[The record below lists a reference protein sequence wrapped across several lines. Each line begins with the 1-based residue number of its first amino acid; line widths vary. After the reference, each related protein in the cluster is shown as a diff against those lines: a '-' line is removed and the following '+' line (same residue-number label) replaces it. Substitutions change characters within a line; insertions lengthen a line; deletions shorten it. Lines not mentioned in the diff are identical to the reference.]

1 MLDVIDPGHGGSDPG
16 AVYNGRQEKDDV
28 LRLGKAVGAL
38 LEARGVD
45 VVYTREGDIYETP
58 FKKAQD
64 GNSVGADYFVSIH
77 RNSSEYPNQYS
88 GAEVLVYSD
97 SGVRRELANN
107 ILEGM
112 ERAGLKNLGIDE
124 RKDLVVLRR
133 TQMPAVLVE
142 AGFINSDKDNETF
155 DKNFDELARGIA
167 NGILQTLGYPV
178 YTSPASATADMW
190 VDAGNMGNS
199 GNTDDMSNAGDFM
212 DNGNMGNM
220 NNAGNA
226 SGMGNMGNAGNVNGM
241 GGIGSAGNANGMGNT
256 NGIGNTNGMGSMG
269 NVGNTNCMG
278 NMGNAGNVNTG
289 GMENVGNCGNM
300 GRSGNMEN
308 MRNVPP
314 SSDDMNNMNNNT
326 WWGNG
331 MMNDGMSMDN
341 NMSMDR
347 GQNNRMSNGRN
358 MMGGNQ
364 PSGMSPDNMSGY
376 GVRGEERFYDESA
389 EIFNEPGT
397 RSCNCQ
403 CPDVLYRVQV
413 GAYRNKDNA
422 DRMLNSLLIDGF
434 PAFIVFDDG
443 LYKVQVGAYR
453 NLSNAIAMEY
463 KLRQYRYNTYITTK

>member
-1 MLDVIDPGHGGSDPG
+1 MLVVIDPGHGGSDPG

-97 SGVRRELANN
+97 SGIRHELASN

-112 ERAGLKNLGIDE
+112 EKAGLKNLGIDE

-155 DKNFDELARGIA
+155 DRNFDELARGIA
-167 NGILQTLGYPV
+167 NGILQTLGLPV
-178 YTSPASATADMW
+178 YTSSASATADMW
-190 VDAGNMGNS
+190 MDDGNMGDT
-199 GNTDDMSNAGDFM
+199 GNVPQMPPSDD
-212 DNGNMGNM
+212 
-220 NNAGNA
+220 
-226 SGMGNMGNAGNVNGM
+226 MGNAGRM
-241 GGIGSAGNANGMGNT
+241 PSA
-256 NGIGNTNGMGSMG
+256 
-269 NVGNTNCMG
+269 
-278 NMGNAGNVNTG
+278 
-289 GMENVGNCGNM
+289 
-300 GRSGNMEN
+300 
-308 MRNVPP
+308 
-314 SSDDMNNMNNNT
+314 DDMADYGT
-326 WWGNG
+326 
-331 MMNDGMSMDN
+331 
-341 NMSMDR
+341 R
-347 GQNNRMSNGRN
+347 GS
-358 MMGGNQ
+358 
-364 PSGMSPDNMSGY
+364 
-376 GVRGEERFYDESA
+376 ERFYDESA

-422 DRMLNSLLIDGF
+422 DRMLNSLLVDGF

-453 NLSNAIAMEY
+453 NFSNAIAMEY

>member
-1 MLDVIDPGHGGSDPG
+1 MLVVIDPGHGGSDPG

-112 ERAGLKNLGIDE
+112 EKAGLKNLGIDE

-155 DKNFDELARGIA
+155 DRNFDELARGIA
-167 NGILQTLGYPV
+167 NGILQTLGLPV
-178 YTSPASATADMW
+178 YTSSASATADMW
-190 VDAGNMGNS
+190 MDDGNMGNT
-199 GNTDDMSNAGDFM
+199 GNVPQMPPSDD
-212 DNGNMGNM
+212 
-220 NNAGNA
+220 
-226 SGMGNMGNAGNVNGM
+226 MGNAGRM
-241 GGIGSAGNANGMGNT
+241 
-256 NGIGNTNGMGSMG
+256 
-269 NVGNTNCMG
+269 
-278 NMGNAGNVNTG
+278 
-289 GMENVGNCGNM
+289 
-300 GRSGNMEN
+300 
-308 MRNVPP
+308 P
-314 SSDDMNNMNNNT
+314 SSDDMADYGT
-326 WWGNG
+326 
-331 MMNDGMSMDN
+331 
-341 NMSMDR
+341 R
-347 GQNNRMSNGRN
+347 GS
-358 MMGGNQ
+358 
-364 PSGMSPDNMSGY
+364 
-376 GVRGEERFYDESA
+376 ERFYDESA

-422 DRMLNSLLIDGF
+422 DRMLNSLLVDGF

>member
-1 MLDVIDPGHGGSDPG
+1 MLVVIDPGHGGSDPG

-28 LRLGKAVGAL
+28 LRLGKEVGAL

-64 GNSVGADYFVSIH
+64 GNNVGADYFVSIH

-112 ERAGLKNLGIDE
+112 EKAGLKNLGIDE

-155 DKNFDELARGIA
+155 DRNFDELAQGIA

-178 YTSPASATADMW
+178 YTSPATATADMW
-190 VDAGNMGNS
+190 QDDGSMGNTGNMGN
-199 GNTDDMSNAGDFM
+199 
-212 DNGNMGNM
+212 
-220 NNAGNA
+220 
-226 SGMGNMGNAGNVNGM
+226 MGNMGNAGN
-241 GGIGSAGNANGMGNT
+241 MGNT
-256 NGIGNTNGMGSMG
+256 GNAGNKGGAG
-269 NVGNTNCMG
+269 NVGGAG
-278 NMGNAGNVNTG
+278 NMGNDTG
-289 GMENVGNCGNM
+289 MPYPDGMDNNAWRNGMNNDNGM
-300 GRSGNMEN
+300 RSDTANDN
-308 MRNVPP
+308 MRN
-314 SSDDMNNMNNNT
+314 
-326 WWGNG
+326 
-331 MMNDGMSMDN
+331 
-341 NMSMDR
+341 DR
-347 GQNNRMSNGRN
+347 GNDMRWDDRRYDGGN

-364 PSGMSPDNMSGY
+364 PGGMPADNTQDY
-376 GVRGEERFYDESA
+376 GVRGGERFYDESA

-422 DRMLNSLLIDGF
+422 DRMLNSLLVDGF
-434 PAFIVFDDG
+434 PAFIVYDDG

>member
-1 MLDVIDPGHGGSDPG
+1 MLVVIDPGHGGSDPG

-112 ERAGLKNLGIDE
+112 EKAGLKNLGIDE

-155 DKNFDELARGIA
+155 DRNFDELARGIA

-178 YTSPASATADMW
+178 YTSSSASATADMW
-190 VDAGNMGNS
+190 TDA
-199 GNTDDMSNAGDFM
+199 
-212 DNGNMGNM
+212 
-220 NNAGNA
+220 
-226 SGMGNMGNAGNVNGM
+226 GNMGNAGNNDGTD
-241 GGIGSAGNANGMGNT
+241 GGSAGNA
-256 NGIGNTNGMGSMG
+256 G
-269 NVGNTNCMG
+269 NVGSARNNSGMNGGGMSGG
-278 NMGNAGNVNTG
+278 NM
-289 GMENVGNCGNM
+289 
-300 GRSGNMEN
+300 
-308 MRNVPP
+308 P
-314 SSDDMNNMNNNT
+314 SSDDMM
-326 WWGNG
+326 
-331 MMNDGMSMDN
+331 
-341 NMSMDR
+341 
-347 GQNNRMSNGRN
+347 
-358 MMGGNQ
+358 
-364 PSGMSPDNMSGY
+364 GY

>member
-1 MLDVIDPGHGGSDPG
+1 MLVVIDPGHGGSDPG

-64 GNSVGADYFVSIH
+64 GNGVRADYFVSIH

-97 SGVRRELANN
+97 SGIRRELANN

-112 ERAGLKNLGIDE
+112 EKAGLKNLGIDE

-155 DKNFDELARGIA
+155 DRNFDELAHGIA

-178 YTSPASATADMW
+178 YTSSAIATADMW
-190 VDAGNMGNS
+190 Q
-199 GNTDDMSNAGDFM
+199 GD
-212 DNGNMGNM
+212 
-220 NNAGNA
+220 
-226 SGMGNMGNAGNVNGM
+226 GNMGNAGNNGGM
-241 GGIGSAGNANGMGNT
+241 DGGGMRNAGNNNDIENINGGCTQNGVNCENMGRA
-256 NGIGNTNGMGSMG
+256 GGDMDDMG
-269 NVGNTNCMG
+269 NVVRM
-278 NMGNAGNVNTG
+278 
-289 GMENVGNCGNM
+289 
-300 GRSGNMEN
+300 
-308 MRNVPP
+308 P
-314 SSDDMNNMNNNT
+314 SSDDM
-326 WWGNG
+326 
-331 MMNDGMSMDN
+331 
-341 NMSMDR
+341 
-347 GQNNRMSNGRN
+347 
-358 MMGGNQ
+358 
-364 PSGMSPDNMSGY
+364 GY
-376 GVRGEERFYDESA
+376 GVRGGERFYDESA

-413 GAYRNKDNA
+413 GAYRNKENA

>member
-1 MLDVIDPGHGGSDPG
+1 MLVVIDPGHGGSDPG

-38 LEARGVD
+38 LEAKGIN

-97 SGVRRELANN
+97 SGIRKELANN
-107 ILEGM
+107 ILDGM
-112 ERAGLKNLGIDE
+112 EMAGLKNLGIDE

-133 TQMPAVLVE
+133 TRMPAVLVE

-155 DKNFDELARGIA
+155 DRNFDELAQGIA
-167 NGILQTLGYPV
+167 NGILKTLGYPV
-178 YTSPASATADMW
+178 YTSSASATADMW
-190 VDAGNMGNS
+190 
-199 GNTDDMSNAGDFM
+199 DDMENGQD
-212 DNGNMGNM
+212 DNGRRDDGKNMP
-220 NNAGNA
+220 
-226 SGMGNMGNAGNVNGM
+226 V
-241 GGIGSAGNANGMGNT
+241 
-256 NGIGNTNGMGSMG
+256 
-269 NVGNTNCMG
+269 
-278 NMGNAGNVNTG
+278 
-289 GMENVGNCGNM
+289 
-300 GRSGNMEN
+300 
-308 MRNVPP
+308 
-314 SSDDMNNMNNNT
+314 DDM
-326 WWGNG
+326 
-331 MMNDGMSMDN
+331 
-341 NMSMDR
+341 
-347 GQNNRMSNGRN
+347 
-358 MMGGNQ
+358 
-364 PSGMSPDNMSGY
+364 PGY
-376 GVRGEERFYDESA
+376 GKRGSERFYDESA
-389 EIFNEPGT
+389 EIYDEPGT
-397 RSCNCQ
+397 RSCSCQ

-422 DRMLNSLLIDGF
+422 DRMLNSLLVDGF

>member
-1 MLDVIDPGHGGSDPG
+1 MLVVIDSGHGGSDPG

-64 GNSVGADYFVSIH
+64 GNKVGADYFVSIH

-112 ERAGLKNLGIDE
+112 EKAGLKNLGIDE

-155 DKNFDELARGIA
+155 DKNFDELAQGIA

-178 YTSPASATADMW
+178 YTSSATATADMW
-190 VDAGNMGNS
+190 MDAGNMENS
-199 GNTDDMSNAGDFM
+199 GNTDDRGNTGD
-212 DNGNMGNM
+212 GNMGNM

-226 SGMGNMGNAGNVNGM
+226 NGM
-241 GGIGSAGNANGMGNT
+241 S
-256 NGIGNTNGMGSMG
+256 
-269 NVGNTNCMG
+269 
-278 NMGNAGNVNTG
+278 
-289 GMENVGNCGNM
+289 
-300 GRSGNMEN
+300 SGNM
-308 MRNVPP
+308 P
-314 SSDDMNNMNNNT
+314 
-326 WWGNG
+326 
-331 MMNDGMSMDN
+331 
-341 NMSMDR
+341 
-347 GQNNRMSNGRN
+347 
-358 MMGGNQ
+358 
-364 PSGMSPDNMSGY
+364 GY

-389 EIFNEPGT
+389 EIFDEPGV

-422 DRMLNSLLIDGF
+422 DRMLNSLLVDGF

-463 KLRQYRYNTYITTK
+463 KLRQYRYNTYITTR

>member
-1 MLDVIDPGHGGSDPG
+1 MLVLIDPGHGGSDPG

-112 ERAGLKNLGIDE
+112 EKAGLKNLGIDE

-155 DKNFDELARGIA
+155 DRNFDELARGIA
-167 NGILQTLGYPV
+167 NGILQTLGLPV
-178 YTSPASATADMW
+178 YTSSASATADMW
-190 VDAGNMGNS
+190 MDDGNMGN
-199 GNTDDMSNAGDFM
+199 T
-212 DNGNMGNM
+212 
-220 NNAGNA
+220 GNA
-226 SGMGNMGNAGNVNGM
+226 PQMPPSDDMGNAGRM
-241 GGIGSAGNANGMGNT
+241 
-256 NGIGNTNGMGSMG
+256 
-269 NVGNTNCMG
+269 
-278 NMGNAGNVNTG
+278 
-289 GMENVGNCGNM
+289 
-300 GRSGNMEN
+300 
-308 MRNVPP
+308 P
-314 SSDDMNNMNNNT
+314 SSDDMADYGT
-326 WWGNG
+326 
-331 MMNDGMSMDN
+331 
-341 NMSMDR
+341 R
-347 GQNNRMSNGRN
+347 GS
-358 MMGGNQ
+358 
-364 PSGMSPDNMSGY
+364 
-376 GVRGEERFYDESA
+376 ERFYDESA

-422 DRMLNSLLIDGF
+422 DRMLNSLLVDGF

>member
-1 MLDVIDPGHGGSDPG
+1 MLVVIDPGHGGSDPG

-112 ERAGLKNLGIDE
+112 EKAGLKNLGIDE

-155 DKNFDELARGIA
+155 DRNFDELARGIA

-178 YTSPASATADMW
+178 YTSSASATADMW
-190 VDAGNMGNS
+190 TDAGDTGNAGNNESMDGGSAGNVGNAGNARNNSGMSTRDMGSVGNGGGMNTGGMSRGNTGNGGSEWNGNGMNSGGMNGGNMGNVS
-199 GNTDDMSNAGDFM
+199 GGCTG
-212 DNGNMGNM
+212 NG
-220 NNAGNA
+220 
-226 SGMGNMGNAGNVNGM
+226 V
-241 GGIGSAGNANGMGNT
+241 
-256 NGIGNTNGMGSMG
+256 
-269 NVGNTNCMG
+269 
-278 NMGNAGNVNTG
+278 
-289 GMENVGNCGNM
+289 NCGNM
-300 GRSGNMEN
+300 AWSGNMDD
-308 MRNVPP
+308 MGNVVRMP
-314 SSDDMNNMNNNT
+314 SSDDMM
-326 WWGNG
+326 
-331 MMNDGMSMDN
+331 
-341 NMSMDR
+341 
-347 GQNNRMSNGRN
+347 
-358 MMGGNQ
+358 
-364 PSGMSPDNMSGY
+364 GY

-389 EIFNEPGT
+389 EIFNEQGT

>member
-1 MLDVIDPGHGGSDPG
+1 MLVVIDPGHGGSDPG

-112 ERAGLKNLGIDE
+112 EKAGLKNLGIDE

-155 DKNFDELARGIA
+155 DRNFDELARGIA

-178 YTSPASATADMW
+178 YTSSASATADMW
-190 VDAGNMGNS
+190 TDSRDMGNV
-199 GNTDDMSNAGDFM
+199 GNNDGM
-212 DNGNMGNM
+212 DGG
-220 NNAGNA
+220 
-226 SGMGNMGNAGNVNGM
+226 SEGNAGNV
-241 GGIGSAGNANGMGNT
+241 GSARNNSGMNSG
-256 NGIGNTNGMGSMG
+256 GMSG
-269 NVGNTNCMG
+269 G
-278 NMGNAGNVNTG
+278 NM
-289 GMENVGNCGNM
+289 
-300 GRSGNMEN
+300 
-308 MRNVPP
+308 P
-314 SSDDMNNMNNNT
+314 SSDDMM
-326 WWGNG
+326 
-331 MMNDGMSMDN
+331 
-341 NMSMDR
+341 
-347 GQNNRMSNGRN
+347 
-358 MMGGNQ
+358 
-364 PSGMSPDNMSGY
+364 GY

>member
-1 MLDVIDPGHGGSDPG
+1 MLVVIDPGHGGSDPG

-112 ERAGLKNLGIDE
+112 EKAGLKNLGIDE

-155 DKNFDELARGIA
+155 DRNFDELARGIA

-178 YTSPASATADMW
+178 YTSSSAAATADMW
-190 VDAGNMGNS
+190 TDA
-199 GNTDDMSNAGDFM
+199 
-212 DNGNMGNM
+212 
-220 NNAGNA
+220 
-226 SGMGNMGNAGNVNGM
+226 GNMGNAGNNDGTD
-241 GGIGSAGNANGMGNT
+241 GGSAGN
-256 NGIGNTNGMGSMG
+256 
-269 NVGNTNCMG
+269 VGNAGNARNNSGMNGGGMNGG
-278 NMGNAGNVNTG
+278 NMGNVSGGCTGNGV
-289 GMENVGNCGNM
+289 NCGNM
-300 GRSGNMEN
+300 AWSGNMDD
-308 MRNVPP
+308 MGNVVRMP
-314 SSDDMNNMNNNT
+314 SSDDMM
-326 WWGNG
+326 
-331 MMNDGMSMDN
+331 
-341 NMSMDR
+341 
-347 GQNNRMSNGRN
+347 
-358 MMGGNQ
+358 
-364 PSGMSPDNMSGY
+364 GY

>member
-1 MLDVIDPGHGGSDPG
+1 MLVVIDPGHGGSDPG

-97 SGVRRELANN
+97 SGIRRELANN

-112 ERAGLKNLGIDE
+112 EKAGLKNLGIDE

-155 DKNFDELARGIA
+155 DRNFDELARGIA
-167 NGILQTLGYPV
+167 NGILQTLGLPV
-178 YTSPASATADMW
+178 YTSSASATADMW
-190 VDAGNMGNS
+190 VDDGNMGDT
-199 GNTDDMSNAGDFM
+199 GNVPQMPPSDD
-212 DNGNMGNM
+212 
-220 NNAGNA
+220 
-226 SGMGNMGNAGNVNGM
+226 MGNAGRM
-241 GGIGSAGNANGMGNT
+241 
-256 NGIGNTNGMGSMG
+256 
-269 NVGNTNCMG
+269 
-278 NMGNAGNVNTG
+278 
-289 GMENVGNCGNM
+289 
-300 GRSGNMEN
+300 
-308 MRNVPP
+308 P
-314 SSDDMNNMNNNT
+314 SSDDMADYGT
-326 WWGNG
+326 
-331 MMNDGMSMDN
+331 
-341 NMSMDR
+341 R
-347 GQNNRMSNGRN
+347 GS
-358 MMGGNQ
+358 
-364 PSGMSPDNMSGY
+364 
-376 GVRGEERFYDESA
+376 ERFYDESA

-422 DRMLNSLLIDGF
+422 ERMLNSLLVDGF

>member
-1 MLDVIDPGHGGSDPG
+1 MLVVIDPGHGGSDPG

-97 SGVRRELANN
+97 SGVRKELANN

-112 ERAGLKNLGIDE
+112 EKAGLKNLGIDE

-155 DKNFDELARGIA
+155 DRNFDELAQGIA

-178 YTSPASATADMW
+178 YTSSASATADMW
-190 VDAGNMGNS
+190 GDAGNMPPE
-199 GNTDDMSNAGDFM
+199 D
-212 DNGNMGNM
+212 
-220 NNAGNA
+220 
-226 SGMGNMGNAGNVNGM
+226 
-241 GGIGSAGNANGMGNT
+241 GMGNT
-256 NGIGNTNGMGSMG
+256 WENGTDSGSRMRTDRNNG
-269 NVGNTNCMG
+269 
-278 NMGNAGNVNTG
+278 
-289 GMENVGNCGNM
+289 
-300 GRSGNMEN
+300 
-308 MRNVPP
+308 
-314 SSDDMNNMNNNT
+314 DNMN
-326 WWGNG
+326 
-331 MMNDGMSMDN
+331 
-341 NMSMDR
+341 
-347 GQNNRMSNGRN
+347 
-358 MMGGNQ
+358 
-364 PSGMSPDNMSGY
+364 GY

-389 EIFNEPGT
+389 EIFDEPGT

-463 KLRQYRYNTYITTK
+463 KLRQYRYNTYITTR

>member
-1 MLDVIDPGHGGSDPG
+1 MLVVIDPGHGGSDPG

-38 LEARGVD
+38 LEARGIN

-97 SGVRRELANN
+97 SGIRRELANN
-107 ILEGM
+107 ILDGM
-112 ERAGLKNLGIDE
+112 EMAGLKNLGIDE

-133 TQMPAVLVE
+133 TRMPAVLVE

-155 DKNFDELARGIA
+155 DRNFDELAQGIA
-167 NGILQTLGYPV
+167 NGILKTLGYPV
-178 YTSPASATADMW
+178 YTSQSSATADMW
-190 VDAGNMGNS
+190 
-199 GNTDDMSNAGDFM
+199 DDMENRQ
-212 DNGNMGNM
+212 DN
-220 NNAGNA
+220 
-226 SGMGNMGNAGNVNGM
+226 NGRRDD
-241 GGIGSAGNANGMGNT
+241 GQNKL
-256 NGIGNTNGMGSMG
+256 
-269 NVGNTNCMG
+269 V
-278 NMGNAGNVNTG
+278 
-289 GMENVGNCGNM
+289 
-300 GRSGNMEN
+300 
-308 MRNVPP
+308 
-314 SSDDMNNMNNNT
+314 DDM
-326 WWGNG
+326 
-331 MMNDGMSMDN
+331 
-341 NMSMDR
+341 
-347 GQNNRMSNGRN
+347 
-358 MMGGNQ
+358 
-364 PSGMSPDNMSGY
+364 PGY
-376 GVRGEERFYDESA
+376 GNRGSERFYDESA
-389 EIFNEPGT
+389 EIYDEPGP

-422 DRMLNSLLIDGF
+422 DRMLNSLLVDGF

>member
-1 MLDVIDPGHGGSDPG
+1 MLVVIDPGHGGSDPG

-112 ERAGLKNLGIDE
+112 EKAGLKNLGIDE

-155 DKNFDELARGIA
+155 DRNFDELARGIA

-178 YTSPASATADMW
+178 YTSSASATADMW
-190 VDAGNMGNS
+190 TDAGD
-199 GNTDDMSNAGDFM
+199 T
-212 DNGNMGNM
+212 
-220 NNAGNA
+220 
-226 SGMGNMGNAGNVNGM
+226 GNAGNNESM
-241 GGIGSAGNANGMGNT
+241 DGGSAGNVGSAGNARNNSGMST
-256 NGIGNTNGMGSMG
+256 RDMGS
-269 NVGNTNCMG
+269 VGNGSGMNAGGMNGG
-278 NMGNAGNVNTG
+278 NMGNVSGGCTGNGV
-289 GMENVGNCGNM
+289 NCGNM
-300 GRSGNMEN
+300 AWSGNMDD
-308 MRNVPP
+308 MGNVVRMP
-314 SSDDMNNMNNNT
+314 SSDDMM
-326 WWGNG
+326 
-331 MMNDGMSMDN
+331 
-341 NMSMDR
+341 
-347 GQNNRMSNGRN
+347 
-358 MMGGNQ
+358 
-364 PSGMSPDNMSGY
+364 GY

>member
-1 MLDVIDPGHGGSDPG
+1 MLVVIDPGHGGSDPG

-38 LEARGVD
+38 LEARGID

-97 SGVRRELANN
+97 SGIRRELANN
-107 ILEGM
+107 ILDGM
-112 ERAGLKNLGIDE
+112 EMAGLKNLGIDE

-155 DKNFDELARGIA
+155 DRNFDELAQGIA
-167 NGILQTLGYPV
+167 NGILKTLGYPV
-178 YTSPASATADMW
+178 YTSQSSATADMW
-190 VDAGNMGNS
+190 
-199 GNTDDMSNAGDFM
+199 DDMENRQ
-212 DNGNMGNM
+212 DN
-220 NNAGNA
+220 
-226 SGMGNMGNAGNVNGM
+226 NGRRDE
-241 GGIGSAGNANGMGNT
+241 GQ
-256 NGIGNTNGMGSMG
+256 SMP
-269 NVGNTNCMG
+269 
-278 NMGNAGNVNTG
+278 A
-289 GMENVGNCGNM
+289 
-300 GRSGNMEN
+300 
-308 MRNVPP
+308 
-314 SSDDMNNMNNNT
+314 DDM
-326 WWGNG
+326 
-331 MMNDGMSMDN
+331 
-341 NMSMDR
+341 
-347 GQNNRMSNGRN
+347 
-358 MMGGNQ
+358 
-364 PSGMSPDNMSGY
+364 PGY
-376 GVRGEERFYDESA
+376 GNRGSERFYDESA
-389 EIFNEPGT
+389 EIYDEPGP

-422 DRMLNSLLIDGF
+422 DRMLNSLLVDGF

>member
-1 MLDVIDPGHGGSDPG
+1 MLVVIDPGHGGSDPG

-38 LEARGVD
+38 LEARGID

-97 SGVRRELANN
+97 SGIRRELANN
-107 ILEGM
+107 ILDGM
-112 ERAGLKNLGIDE
+112 EMAGLKNLGIDE

-155 DKNFDELARGIA
+155 DRNFDELAQGIA
-167 NGILQTLGYPV
+167 NGILKTLGYPV
-178 YTSPASATADMW
+178 YTSQSSATADMW
-190 VDAGNMGNS
+190 
-199 GNTDDMSNAGDFM
+199 DDMENRQ
-212 DNGNMGNM
+212 DN
-220 NNAGNA
+220 
-226 SGMGNMGNAGNVNGM
+226 NGRRDD
-241 GGIGSAGNANGMGNT
+241 GQ
-256 NGIGNTNGMGSMG
+256 SMP
-269 NVGNTNCMG
+269 V
-278 NMGNAGNVNTG
+278 
-289 GMENVGNCGNM
+289 
-300 GRSGNMEN
+300 
-308 MRNVPP
+308 
-314 SSDDMNNMNNNT
+314 DDM
-326 WWGNG
+326 
-331 MMNDGMSMDN
+331 
-341 NMSMDR
+341 
-347 GQNNRMSNGRN
+347 
-358 MMGGNQ
+358 
-364 PSGMSPDNMSGY
+364 PGY
-376 GVRGEERFYDESA
+376 GNRGSERFYDESA
-389 EIFNEPGT
+389 EIYDEPGP

-422 DRMLNSLLIDGF
+422 DRMLNSLLVDGF

>member
-1 MLDVIDPGHGGSDPG
+1 MLVVIDPGHGGSDPG

-155 DKNFDELARGIA
+155 DRNFDELARGIA

-178 YTSPASATADMW
+178 YTSSASATADVW
-190 VDAGNMGNS
+190 IDAGNMENS
-199 GNTDDMSNAGDFM
+199 GNTDDMANAGDFM
-212 DNGNMGNM
+212 DSGNM
-220 NNAGNA
+220 NNARNGN
-226 SGMGNMGNAGNVNGM
+226 GMGNTGNAGNSNCMGNAGNINTGYM
-241 GGIGSAGNANGMGNT
+241 ENAGNA
-256 NGIGNTNGMGSMG
+256 
-269 NVGNTNCMG
+269 
-278 NMGNAGNVNTG
+278 
-289 GMENVGNCGNM
+289 GNM
-300 GRSGNMEN
+300 GRSGSMEN

-314 SSDDMNNMNNNT
+314 SSDGMNNMNNNT

-331 MMNDGMSMDN
+331 TMDDGMSMD
-341 NMSMDR
+341 R
-347 GQNNRMSNGRN
+347 AQNNRMYSGRT

-364 PSGMSPDNMSGY
+364 PNGMSPDNMSGY

-422 DRMLNSLLIDGF
+422 DRMLNSLLVDGF